1 MLGKLISFEGPE
13 GSGKTSVIQAVG
25 AHFQSL
31 GYDVLISREPGGI
44 PIAEA
49 IRNIILDVEHTAL
62 DPMAEAMLFAAS
74 RRQHVMEVIEPAIQQ
89 GKMVLVDRYIDSS
102 LAYQGVGR
110 DLGVDRIFNLNKM
123 AINGYL
129 PALTVFIDVHPDE
142 GLKRIAHR
150 QHELDRL
157 DRETVTFHHKVYQ
170 GYQDLLRQEPQ
181 RIKKVNGEQ
190 PMDAVARD
198 AIALIQTMLKEG

>member
-25 AHFQSL
+25 AHFQAL

-49 IRNIILDVEHTAL
+49 IRNIILDVDHTAL

-74 RRQHVMEVIEPAIQQ
+74 RRQHVIEVIEPAMQA

-110 DLGVDRIFNLNKM
+110 ELGIDRIFNLNKM

-129 PALTVFIDVHPDE
+129 PVLTLFIDVHPDE

-150 QHELDRL
+150 QDALDRL
-157 DRETVTFHHKVYQ
+157 DRETMAFHHKVYQ
-170 GYQDLLRQEPQ
+170 GYQELLKKEPH

-190 PMDAVARD
+190 AMADVADD
-198 AIALIQTMLKEG
+198 AIALIETMLKEG